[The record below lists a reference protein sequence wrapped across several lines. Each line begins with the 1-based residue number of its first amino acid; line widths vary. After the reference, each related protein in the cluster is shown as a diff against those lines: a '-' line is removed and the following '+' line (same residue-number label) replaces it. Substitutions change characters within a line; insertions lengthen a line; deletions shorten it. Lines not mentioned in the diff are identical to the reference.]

1 MKGGWRWAAALVV
14 TGAMWAGCKQQAGH
28 DQSEQDN
35 PGLDTPRED
44 GSGTQTPDSGTQT
57 PDSGTQTPDS
67 GTQTPDSGTQTPD
80 SGTQTPD
87 SGTPPPPPPPPP
99 EEAIEFTS
107 PPGWRFYG
115 IQHGGPRRVYGVT
128 ADEGGN
134 VWVAGGEDGLFLLRP
149 GAERLQRYTME
160 NGLRPYGFMP
170 DGSVP
175 PGEKYLKV
183 ISVAGGP
190 AGTVFVGYEGR
201 PGKNSDHCEG
211 NWDGPSPDPSR
222 YKSGDADKVT
232 LRSDGTLDVVHY
244 DIFSGP
250 NVVRDEMRG
259 REKLCNILRIAYDKN
274 TNSVWFGGNHG
285 FARGDARYTGNNTC
299 NGQLSCSGV
308 MEHVH
313 PHVNALNANGD
324 AILLTDAYY
333 GVSVHPSGDVFFGGS
348 NRSTRFRYGTNSNN
362 YWRAQSMSE
371 NRDYAWNR
379 FDIWPDKV
387 GEPNMPREADRVDD
401 HVSGLAVAGDDTV
414 WVSSFTRGLARMN
427 AEGGDVRYVN
437 VGVPHLSA
445 VAVDPRDGS
454 VWTGARWL
462 GSVFRLRGGQVTSY
476 GCGDFGRRLCMS
488 TVSDIQVDRHGQRR
502 ILVGF
507 MGSSENRVPG
517 AIGIYSGD

>member
-14 TGAMWAGCKQQAGH
+14 TGAMWTGCKQTTGGH
-28 DQSEQDN
+28 DESERNN
-35 PGLDTPRED
+35 PGLDSPRDEGDGTTP
-44 GSGTQTPDSGTQT
+44 TPDPVTPEPDPVT
-57 PDSGTQTPDS
+57 PDPGPVTPEPDPVTPGPGPVTPDP
-67 GTQTPDSGTQTPD
+67 GPVT
-80 SGTQTPD
+80 
-87 SGTPPPPPPPPP
+87 PPPPPP
-99 EEAIEFTS
+99 EEAIQFTS

-115 IQHGGPRRVYGVT
+115 TQHGGPRRVYGVT

-149 GAERLQRYTME
+149 GADTLQRYTLAD
-160 NGLRPYGFMP
+160 GLRPYGFMP
-170 DGSVP
+170 DGSAP

-201 PGKNSDHCEG
+201 PGTGSNHCES

-232 LRSDGTLDVVHY
+232 LRADGTLEVVHY

-250 NVVRDEMRG
+250 GVVRDELRG
-259 REKLCNILRIAYDKN
+259 REKICNILRIAYDKN

-285 FARGDARYTGNNTC
+285 FSRGDARYTGNNTC

-313 PHVNALNANGD
+313 PHINALNEQGNVV
-324 AILLTDAYY
+324 LLTDAYY
-333 GVSVHPSGDVFFGGS
+333 GVAVHPSGDVFFGGS
-348 NRSTRFRYGTNSNN
+348 NRSTRFRYGSNSHN

-371 NRDYAWNR
+371 DPPYAWNR
-379 FDIWPDKV
+379 FDLWPDKV
-387 GEPNMPREADRVDD
+387 GEPNLSRPADRVDD
-401 HVSGLAVAGDDTV
+401 HVSGMAVSGDDTV
-414 WVSSFTRGLARMN
+414 WVSSFTKGLARMN
-427 AEGGDVRYVN
+427 AEGGDVRYLD
-437 VGVPHLSA
+437 VGVPHLST
-445 VAVDPRDGS
+445 VAVDSTDGS

-462 GSVFRLRGGQVTSY
+462 GTVFRVKDGRVRTY
-476 GCGDFGRRLCMS
+476 GCTDFGRRLCMS
-488 TVSDIQVDRHGQRR
+488 TVADIQVDRSHGRR

-507 MGSSENRVPG
+507 KGSDENRVPG
-517 AIGIYSGD
+517 AIGIYSGN